1 MLRAAL
7 LPLKPASLTLVEPK
21 GHVWVLSLGHV
32 AKPHGLA
39 QINGGGAASVMWTWK
54 VRAGKGDGGHLVE
67 PLVTLLGVA
76 TQLA

>member
-39 QINGGGAASVMWTWK
+39 QINGGGAASVME
-54 VRAGKGDGGHLVE
+54 G
-67 PLVTLLGVA
+67 
-76 TQLA
+76 